1 MSLTE
6 VVLLLFVV
14 CLMGWLL
21 FDEVVT
27 GWLKGPTTLKV
38 GLLRGK
44 RIDGA
49 IFIGLVAI
57 LLYNNIHNQGSALTN
72 WLLSVLLLAGVY
84 FVWLR
89 RPMLLFKPEGFWYSS
104 LFIPY
109 SRIQKMN
116 LSEDGVLVIGLESR
130 NLLIRV
136 RNIDDLEQIYRT
148 MVATHG

>member
-6 VVLLLFVV
+6 GILLLFAV
-14 CLMGWLL
+14 CLTGWLL

-44 RIDGA
+44 RIDGT

-57 LLYNNIHNQGSALTN
+57 LLYNNINHQGSALTN

-84 FVWLR
+84 MIWLR
-89 RPMLLFKPEGFWYSS
+89 RPMLLFKPDGFWFSS
-104 LFIPY
+104 LYIPY
-109 SRIQKMN
+109 SRIQKIN
-116 LSEDGVLVIGLESR
+116 LSEDGVLVISLESR